1 MQLTRFAAIAAAALV
16 TTTMATAAD
25 AAPARHAAATQ
36 KIVVRPV
43 NGHGHVADGF
53 TRKDLSGEPNRVFCT
68 FGHGRGSVSTVTVD
82 PGVFGCSPSAA
93 YAIACWGAARA
104 HHVLCFRSAF
114 RKQVVRLPGDAP
126 TRLDKPSKP
135 YNALNLVLGNGEKCA
150 ARDGGAVGIQKH
162 HPKWIATYYCGPGA
176 DILWAP
182 PHLAATQGTDRST
195 PRWHAWVGS
204 VSGHLHKRAITKAYF
219 VGTA

>member
-43 NGHGHVADGF
+43 NSHGLVADGF
-53 TRKDLSGEPNRVFCT
+53 TRKDFSDRVFCT
-68 FGHGRGSVSTVTVD
+68 FGHGQGSVSTVTVD

-114 RKQVVRLPGDAP
+114 RKQVVRFRGNAP
-126 TRLDKPSKP
+126 IHLDKPSKP
-135 YNALNLVLGNGEKCA
+135 YNALNLVLANGEMCA
-150 ARDGGAVGIQKH
+150 AREGGAVGIQKH
-162 HPKWIATYYCGPGA
+162 HP
-176 DILWAP
+176 
-182 PHLAATQGTDRST
+182 
-195 PRWHAWVGS
+195 
-204 VSGHLHKRAITKAYF
+204 
-219 VGTA
+219 